1 MHASFGKLCY
11 SFRTGFRIFTGV
23 CKECYPSSQSG
34 LYAGLCSL
42 HPSLTF
48 GLLPRT
54 GLDQHTSVEYS
65 SDILYIGKTYLGYS
79 TPAIAFTVYS
89 SLYKSVTDYEQRL
102 WPSALRASPPLSWCG
117 CCLPWQFHT
126 QLPSIPRAESR
137 QVNNAVPERFY
148 LYLPMRYH
156 TVPPTIR

>member
-65 SDILYIGKTYLGYS
+65 SDILYIGETYLGYS

-89 SLYKSVTDYEQRL
+89 SCTNQLQITNKDFGPLLLEFLLRCLGAVAACPDNSVRNCHPSQEQNRT
-102 WPSALRASPPLSWCG
+102 R
-117 CCLPWQFHT
+117 
-126 QLPSIPRAESR
+126 SIMQSLKDFICICP
-137 QVNNAVPERFY
+137 
-148 LYLPMRYH
+148 
-156 TVPPTIR
+156 